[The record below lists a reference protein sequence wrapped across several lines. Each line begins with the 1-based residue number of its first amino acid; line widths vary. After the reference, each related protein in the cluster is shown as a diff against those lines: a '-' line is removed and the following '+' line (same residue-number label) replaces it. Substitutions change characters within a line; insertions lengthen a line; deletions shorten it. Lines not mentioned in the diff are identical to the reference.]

1 MTQHDETPQTTDNI
15 TIRVYDAADAPTA
28 AAAAAATPRR
38 EYRTHNAT
46 RAAYHEEVIAGLAG
60 DAGPDIEVDA
70 LALGDST
77 APTADLGSME
87 LLGNEVY
94 RAAVTDR
101 APSGQTL
108 NVTLFIDA
116 TEANGLTFEEA
127 ALVAERGTGDLPI
140 NRFLIDDPGG
150 LLNPKSRDETVTI
163 NIEITQQDA

>member
-15 TIRVYDAADAPTA
+15 TIRVYDADDVSTA
-28 AAAAAATPRR
+28 AEASTADPKRTY
-38 EYRTHNAT
+38 ETHNAT

-60 DAGPDIEVDA
+60 DVGPDIEVDA

-77 APTADLGSME
+77 APTADLNAME
-87 LLGNEVY
+87 LLGNEVF
-94 RAAVTDR
+94 RAPVTDR

-127 ALVAERGTGDLPI
+127 ALVAERGIGDLPI